1 MGSDAG
7 TVVGGMV
14 GSGAEVLE
22 GIGGCVLVTGGVTVR
37 AGRVVG
43 VVLDETDGAGD
54 SAVVVEA
61 SVTGGNPTVDVGNK
75 IVVVVGSG
83 TEVDVDDIGGR
94 VVVEVV
100 VVTRTVVVGAVVVLV
115 VSGIVDVVLGT
126 HVVVTSVVVV
136 SGNVL
141 VVVVVVVDGSVVV
154 EVESLIIKFDVI

>member
-1 MGSDAG
+1 MGSGDRL
-7 TVVGGMV
+7 VVGRVV
-14 GSGAEVLE
+14 GSGAKVLE

-43 VVLDETDGAGD
+43 VVLDETDGA
-54 SAVVVEA
+54 
-61 SVTGGNPTVDVGNK
+61 SVTGVR
-75 IVVVVGSG
+75 VVVVGSG
-83 TEVDVDDIGGR
+83 TEVDVDDVGGR

-141 VVVVVVVDGSVVV
+141 VVVVVVVDSSVVV